1 MLGGRLSGRSVGSD
15 QVGCAPLSPM
25 VLAGELVRNAVFVL
39 RLTLLAAVRAAT
51 WCESA
56 NLDGEL
62 IIARYAHRHA
72 RSTL

>member
-1 MLGGRLSGRSVGSD
+1 MLGGRSVGFD
-15 QVGCAPLSPM
+15 QVGCAPLSRT

-39 RLTLLAAVRAAT
+39 RLTLLVAARAAT
-51 WCESA
+51 RCESA

-62 IIARYAHRHA
+62 IIVRYAHRHA